1 MNISKDV
8 KDIGTCVV
16 SVLLVPPPIP
26 SRTILASL
34 RMDWDWILDWKCLG
48 RSCNTRLAV
57 YGLGVN
63 GGETELPA
71 L

>member
-34 RMDWDWILDWKCLG
+34 RMDWDWIGFWIGNVWDVHVTLVLLYTAW
-48 RSCNTRLAV
+48 
-57 YGLGVN
+57 
-63 GGETELPA
+63 E
-71 L
+71 